1 MKNFLIRVVV
11 SAIAV
16 AVAAWLF
23 DGIRVNG
30 KSTGNRL
37 VTLLVVAA
45 IFAIVNAYMKP
56 IAMVLSLPAIIL
68 TLGLFIF
75 VVNALMLLFVSWFA
89 DQVNI
94 GFHVDGFWT
103 AVFGAIVISIVSWA
117 VNTMFEDKRKLRI
130 RRTYRLSR

>member
-11 SAIAV
+11 SAVAV

-30 KSTGNRL
+30 HSTGDRV
-37 VTLLVVAA
+37 VTLLLVAA
-45 IFAIVNAYMKP
+45 VFAIVNAYMKP
-56 IAMVLSLPAIIL
+56 VAMVLSLPAIIL

-75 VVNALMLLFVSWFA
+75 VVNALLLLFVGWLANQA
-89 DQVNI
+89 DI

-117 VNTMFEDKRKLRI
+117 VNNFFGDKKTM
-130 RRTYRLSR
+130 RTRLSRLTR